1 MEIIKYPTAEA
12 VDAALREKE
21 PLLMLCSF
29 DGAEMLVSQ
38 IDEAVE
44 HHILLEKAFRAGLIQ
59 HDSRNIDKYFRAVAD
74 EEGADWTFVCP
85 PDYRG
90 ISDKVHRISAFYR
103 DGIEILSEAL
113 KQLGLPA
120 EIEIPKR
127 YRRHLDVLGDNLI
140 I

>member
-1 MEIIKYPTAEA
+1 MDIIKYPTSEG

-21 PLLMLCSF
+21 PLLLLCSF
-29 DGAEMLVSQ
+29 NGNEMLVSQ

-90 ISDKVHRISAFYR
+90 ISDKVRRISAFYR
-103 DGIEILSEAL
+103 DGIEVLSDAL